1 MFAALRIHVSSQTKS
16 ILDKED
22 PGFNLVLRGEVEM
35 KGKGKQ
41 ITYWLKGYND
51 IRIPD
56 FGPEFQ

>member
-1 MFAALRIHVSSQTKS
+1 MSSKTKE
-16 ILDKED
+16 ILNKD
-22 PGFNLVLRGEVEM
+22 PGFHLVLRGEVEM

-56 FGPEFQ
+56 FGPEFA